1 MKSVPI
7 PVSIDNY
14 ELIKRLNVPQQ
25 KRKKACFNKID
36 DNYYIAFI
44 EPLTICRKRNE
55 YKAAVTSG
63 CELDFVCSPCSKKE
77 QTHRSEAD
85 IDVDDFAA
93 NWEMGFNI
101 SDIHD
106 NVTDEDL
113 DSTRAEGN
121 GNVDDDGAIDGDHIT
136 GNEMDDTTG
145 NGDDDGDI
153 DGPQDME

>member
-1 MKSVPI
+1 MSAGFEPARDD
-7 PVSIDNY
+7 P
-14 ELIKRLNVPQQ
+14 KRS
-25 KRKKACFNKID
+25 
-36 DNYYIAFI
+36 
-44 EPLTICRKRNE
+44 LTICRKRNE

-77 QTHRSEAD
+77 QTHRSKAD

-93 NWEMGFNI
+93 NWEMGFDI

-153 DGPQDME
+153 NGPPDME

>member
-1 MKSVPI
+1 MTLVDFRYGVGFSVQLRKAI
-7 PVSIDNY
+7 CEISNGTATD
-14 ELIKRLNVPQQ
+14 
-25 KRKKACFNKID
+25 RKKRSDAGNQLVPVLPYPKIQ
-36 DNYYIAFI
+36 
-44 EPLTICRKRNE
+44 E

-93 NWEMGFNI
+93 NWEMGFDI

-153 DGPQDME
+153 DGPPDME

>member
-1 MKSVPI
+1 M
-7 PVSIDNY
+7 
-14 ELIKRLNVPQQ
+14 
-25 KRKKACFNKID
+25 
-36 DNYYIAFI
+36 
-44 EPLTICRKRNE
+44 
-55 YKAAVTSG
+55 TSG

-93 NWEMGFNI
+93 NWEMGFDI

-153 DGPQDME
+153 NGPPDME

>member
-1 MKSVPI
+1 MAEDVTVLFGSHEECVKSLR
-7 PVSIDNY
+7 DNEIQTNTRY
-14 ELIKRLNVPQQ
+14 
-25 KRKKACFNKID
+25 
-36 DNYYIAFI
+36 
-44 EPLTICRKRNE
+44 
-55 YKAAVTSG
+55 AVTSG

-93 NWEMGFNI
+93 NWEMGFDI

-153 DGPQDME
+153 DGPPDME